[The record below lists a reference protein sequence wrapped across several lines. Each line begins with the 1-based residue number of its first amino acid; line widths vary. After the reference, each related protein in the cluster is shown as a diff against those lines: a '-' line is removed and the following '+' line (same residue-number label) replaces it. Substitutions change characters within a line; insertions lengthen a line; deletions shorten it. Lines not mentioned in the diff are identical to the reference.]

1 MLFSRL
7 VQCST
12 RKLVKSLLPHLSAA
26 VYACVGQSLR
36 PRYKS
41 LTILQDF
48 FIGFLAVFSIYL
60 YASAHIHSFT
70 HIHSLGKHLKN
81 AFPSQV
87 LAFAAVAFGTLSQGV
102 PFSPREVSIGT
113 RAQGPVQLKGLLR
126 ELKTQLV
133 IAVAP
138 ISTVVQFTDDVVNPE
153 IDSLTRDNA
162 TVPYVLPILQDVD
175 NIFNGAAK
183 LVEDLVTEPVDEL
196 LEGVNDVLLT
206 ADDVLYLTRDVLTVV
221 FDALEIV
228 YQLITDLSELLEIL
242 PVLV

>member
-1 MLFSRL
+1 M
-7 VQCST
+7 
-12 RKLVKSLLPHLSAA
+12 
-26 VYACVGQSLR
+26 
-36 PRYKS
+36 
-41 LTILQDF
+41 
-48 FIGFLAVFSIYL
+48 
-60 YASAHIHSFT
+60 
-70 HIHSLGKHLKN
+70 
-81 AFPSQV
+81 
-87 LAFAAVAFGTLSQGV
+87 
-102 PFSPREVSIGT
+102 
-113 RAQGPVQLKGLLR
+113 
-126 ELKTQLV
+126 